1 MNSRER
7 VIASIEHRQVEKV
20 PFDIGSNPSSGI
32 SAIAYSNLIKHL
44 NKEHLPVKIFDVVQ
58 QLAHPDM
65 ELVDMLGIDVIDIGT
80 MYNTDRSDWY
90 ETTLS
95 NGSAALYPNSFQPE
109 KQDDGSY
116 FAKNKAGNIIA
127 KMPVGATFFDQTV
140 FPWQDAFPSDMSKL
154 KEAMDQVLWSAF
166 AHSPWD
172 HAGDPNFW
180 ADLRDK
186 AVHLRQTTDKAVMIT
201 VGCNLFEWGTFLRRM
216 DNFLMDPYLY
226 PAEVNML
233 LDALLQIH
241 MQTLEQV
248 VNSVGD
254 VVDIIRFGDDLG
266 MTSGP
271 LVPPD
276 LYKEFY
282 KKRHTML
289 NSYVHGNSNMKTF
302 LHSCGSIY
310 QLIPDLIEAGFDI
323 INPVQTNCV
332 DMEPERLKNEFGKYI
347 TFWGGGADT
356 TTVLNRAS
364 SEDVRKHC
372 LERLEIFSKDG
383 GFIFNPVHNIIPD
396 VPPQN
401 VIAMVNAVNEFNG
414 DPLVKF

>member
-7 VIASIEHRQVEKV
+7 VIASIEHKQSDKV

-32 SAIAYSNLIKHL
+32 SAIAYSNLL
-44 NKEHLPVKIFDVVQ
+44 QYLGKENLPVKIFDVVQ

-65 ELVDMLGIDVIDIGT
+65 ELVDLLGIDVVDIGI
-80 MYNTDRSDWY
+80 MYNTATQDWY

-95 NGSAALYPNSFQPE
+95 NGDSGLYPNWFKPE
-109 KQDDGSY
+109 KQLNGDYLAKDKLGEVIAIMPAGS
-116 FAKNKAGNIIA
+116 
-127 KMPVGATFFDQTV
+127 TFFDQTL
-140 FPWQDAFPSDMSKL
+140 FPWQDSFPKDMSSL
-154 KEAMDQVLWSAF
+154 KEAMDKVLWSAF

-172 HAGDPNFW
+172 HAHKGNFW
-180 ADLRDK
+180 EDLRIKAQQLRESSDK
-186 AVHLRQTTDKAVMIT
+186 AIMIT

-226 PAEVNML
+226 PAESNML
-233 LDALLQIH
+233 LDALLDIH
-241 MQTLEQV
+241 LKTLEKV
-248 VNSVGD
+248 VESVGD

-271 LVPPD
+271 LVPPE
-276 LYKEFY
+276 LYREFY
-282 KKRHTML
+282 KTRHSKL
-289 NSYVHGNSNMKTF
+289 NNYVHKHSLMKTF

-323 INPVQTNCV
+323 LNPVQTNCV
-332 DMEPERLKNEFGKYI
+332 DMEPEKLKNKFGTEV

-356 TTVLNRAS
+356 TTVLNRAKPD
-364 SEDVRKHC
+364 EVRKHC
-372 LERLEIFSKDG
+372 LERLEIFSKGG

-396 VPPQN
+396 VPPEN
-401 VIAMVNAVNEFNG
+401 IIAMVNAVNEFNG
-414 DPLVKF
+414 DKLITL